1 MSLGHSANH
10 ILRIGVTGG
19 IGSGKSL
26 VCSLFARL
34 GVPVLSADQ
43 LAKELMVQDGEL
55 KMAIA
60 KLLGASA
67 YEPDGSL
74 SREYIASK
82 IFSNKSLQKK
92 INSLVHPRVEER
104 LDREIARLERQ
115 GKRMAIVEA
124 ALIYEAGYD
133 KRLDIVVVVDANE
146 GERVRR
152 VAYRDSVPEEEVRK
166 RVQSQWSPSRKVQK
180 ADYVICN
187 DGSFEELEA
196 NVRFLH
202 TLFTSLTVKQ

>member
-1 MSLGHSANH
+1 MSLGHPADH

-26 VCSLFARL
+26 VCSLFAGL
-34 GVPVLSADQ
+34 GVPVLFADQ
-43 LAKELMVQDGEL
+43 LAKELMVHDGKL

-60 KLLGASA
+60 KLLGASS

-74 SREYIASK
+74 NREHIASR

-92 INSLVHPRVEER
+92 INSLVHPRVEEG
-104 LDREIARLERQ
+104 LDREIARLEHQ
-115 GKRMAIVEA
+115 GERMAIVEA

-133 KRLDIVVVVDANE
+133 KNLDIVVVVDADE
-146 GERVRR
+146 RERVRR
-152 VAYRDSVPEEEVRK
+152 VAYRDSVSEEEVRK
-166 RVQSQWSPSRKVQK
+166 RVRSQWRATRKVQK
-180 ADYVICN
+180 ADYVIRN
-187 DGSFEELEA
+187 DGSFEALEA

-202 TLFTSLTVKQ
+202 TLFTSLTVKR

>member
-1 MSLGHSANH
+1 M
-10 ILRIGVTGG
+10 LRVGVTGG

-43 LAKELMVQDGEL
+43 LAKELMVRDDEL

-60 KLLGASA
+60 KLLGASS

-74 SREYIASK
+74 NREYIASG

-146 GERVRR
+146 VERVRR

>member
-1 MSLGHSANH
+1 MSLGHSADH

-133 KRLDIVVVVDANE
+133 KRLDIVVVVDADE

-152 VAYRDSVPEEEVRK
+152 VAYRDSVREEEVRK

-180 ADYVICN
+180 ADYVIRN
-187 DGSFEELEA
+187 DGSVEELEA

>member
-1 MSLGHSANH
+1 MSLGHSADH

-26 VCSLFARL
+26 VCSLFAHL

-104 LDREIARLERQ
+104 LDREIAQLERQ

-133 KRLDIVVVVDANE
+133 KRLDIVVVVDADE

-152 VAYRDSVPEEEVRK
+152 VAYRDSVSEEEVRK

-180 ADYVICN
+180 ADYVIRN

>member
-1 MSLGHSANH
+1 M
-10 ILRIGVTGG
+10 LRVGVTGG

-43 LAKELMVQDGEL
+43 IAKELMVQDGEL

-67 YEPDGSL
+67 YGPDGSL
-74 SREYIASK
+74 NREYIASK
-82 IFSNKSLQKK
+82 IFSTKSLQKK

-104 LDREIARLERQ
+104 LDREIAQLERQ
-115 GKRMAIVEA
+115 GRRMAIVEA

-133 KRLDIVVVVDANE
+133 KSLDIVVVVDAEE

-152 VAYRDSVPEEEVRK
+152 VAYRDSVPEEEVQK
-166 RVQSQWSPSRKVQK
+166 RVQSQWSASRKVQK
-180 ADYVICN
+180 ADYVIRN